1 MNKRF
6 ALLLILVL
14 TASSL
19 IVVKPVYS
27 PITKPSV
34 PEFTLKIVDSSYD
47 VPTTYSIDPYTGENV
62 THPGY
67 HVEKKTIQATIKNNL
82 GASYYNFRYKPHYID
97 EWSYYPFDPDSSRG
111 YNLYDAYSVP
121 CQADSDSDYTVIS
134 MTSLPMHAF
143 PEGGQVDFQVQ
154 ALFGNFDAIPYG
166 HVQPLPA
173 PTYDFIFTGTTS
185 DWSETQTLT
194 IDTTPPTI
202 YVLSPKNK
210 TYTVNHVSLTLNVS
224 ELTSWVG
231 YSLDGQA
238 KVTVTGNITLSDL
251 SLGEHSLTV
260 YANDTFGNTG
270 TSETIYFRIELFPTT
285 WVAAAIVIIAVVAAA
300 LLVYFVKVRKTTGE
314 EENVTPEGVL

>member
-134 MTSLPMHAF
+134 MTFLPMHAF

-185 DWSETQTLT
+185 DWSETQTIT
-194 IDTTPPTI
+194 FGESQTSTPSPATTPTPTPYNEPQQTDQTATI
-202 YVLSPKNK
+202 VGAFIIMAVL
-210 TYTVNHVSLTLNVS
+210 
-224 ELTSWVG
+224 G
-231 YSLDGQA
+231 AG
-238 KVTVTGNITLSDL
+238 L
-251 SLGEHSLTV
+251 SLL
-260 YANDTFGNTG
+260 
-270 TSETIYFRIELFPTT
+270 IYLI
-285 WVAAAIVIIAVVAAA
+285 
-300 LLVYFVKVRKTTGE
+300 KRK
-314 EENVTPEGVL
+314 